1 MSELTQTD
9 QINKQKVKVK
19 HIKEKI
25 LTLRETK
32 MVFETFR
39 FLFANIEKKI
49 SFSTRG
55 GRRGTVMNSYYN
67 ETIIHKCD
75 DMSARI

>member
-9 QINKQKVKVK
+9 QINKQKEKVK

-25 LTLRETK
+25 HTLIETK

-39 FLFANIEKKI
+39 FLFVNIEKKI

-55 GRRGTVMNSYYN
+55 ERKGHSDD
-67 ETIIHKCD
+67 IILQ
-75 DMSARI
+75 